1 MKLTIIGFGEAGQAI
16 AEGLR
21 AENVAVDVSC
31 FDIKSS
37 NPDAAAN
44 LATAAKRLGV
54 QNAPTLDAALLRAE
68 VVFSTVTAGS
78 ALDVAGAVAAIDR
91 AKRPTLRAFFDM
103 NSVAPSTKQAEA
115 ALLEAAG
122 IAYVDTAVMA
132 PIQTRLHRTPMLL
145 AGPGASQW
153 SGTLAAWGMDVRVV
167 GAEVGRASSI
177 KMLRS
182 VMIKGLEALTAEMGL
197 AAAKAGVAE
206 EVIASLNASF
216 PGTDWEQKTSY
227 NLERMATHGVRRA
240 EEMEEV
246 VKTLLDLGINPE
258 LSQGTVRRQR
268 RFGESGLVLSG
279 AEEPLKARAER
290 VFNQLNEV

>member
-1 MKLTIIGFGEAGQAI
+1 MTGAHRVKLTIIGFGEAGQAI

-132 PIQTRLHRTPMLL
+132 PIHTRLHRTPMLL

-153 SGTLAAWGMDVRVV
+153 SGTLAAWGMD
-167 GAEVGRASSI
+167 ATPI
-177 KMLRS
+177 KM
-182 VMIKGLEALTAEMGL
+182 ACAH
-197 AAAKAGVAE
+197 
-206 EVIASLNASF
+206 ASRHS
-216 PGTDWEQKTSY
+216 
-227 NLERMATHGVRRA
+227 RRA
-240 EEMEEV
+240 GG
-246 VKTLLDLGINPE
+246 KQRHDHQPRLFHP
-258 LSQGTVRRQR
+258 SHRQHRRLYR
-268 RFGESGLVLSG
+268 
-279 AEEPLKARAER
+279 
-290 VFNQLNEV
+290 